1 MLIRIYFY
9 NEKLHLIDNSFLHKL
24 EKIYSFTILMKNDYK
39 KSIYTYVSFRLTTII
54 MSKDADEKQFIILL
68 HELREITLDVKTILR
83 IFLLMYNMS
92 QFHFSIKCKVS
103 F

>member
-1 MLIRIYFY
+1 
-9 NEKLHLIDNSFLHKL
+9 
-24 EKIYSFTILMKNDYK
+24 
-39 KSIYTYVSFRLTTII
+39 

-68 HELREITLDVKTILR
+68 HELREITLDEKTILR

-92 QFHFSIKCKVS
+92 QFHFSIKTKVS